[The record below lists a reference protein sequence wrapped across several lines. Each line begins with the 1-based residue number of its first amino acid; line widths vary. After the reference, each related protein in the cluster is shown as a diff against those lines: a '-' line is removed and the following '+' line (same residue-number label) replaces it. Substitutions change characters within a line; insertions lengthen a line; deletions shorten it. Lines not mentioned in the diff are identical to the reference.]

1 MKRLL
6 FILLAALALT
16 LAAFAAPLYDTYG
29 VLDDDEW
36 IKVHDALQAVA
47 DETGFT
53 AAVITDG
60 EEYVYGETAYEEA
73 KELYESG
80 GFGFLP
86 DGALYYF
93 NFEEGSYTLYAAGR
107 AADFLDLAAF
117 DELDE
122 RSAGAWETGDYAEAF
137 LLFADFFREK
147 ISENGATRADGLV
160 EITDTAPSAVQNWQY
175 AFVDSADLLTD
186 DEEADLASRINAL
199 REQYRFDIAVI
210 TANEY
215 KLSSDPQ
222 DEADLLYEQLGYGF
236 GKNRDGVVYYI
247 NMSNR
252 KYAVSTMGAGL
263 YVFDDYGLDRLDEE
277 MLPLLGDNDFYGAF
291 DAYVNVTEEMLVRAE
306 KDWADEHPDDINA
319 DFHDFDY
326 ETYLAQHADDRS
338 REEDG
343 RSLLD
348 KIIAVLGSIGASLGI
363 GGVATKTKGR
373 QMNTTGLVHGATDS
387 VMKDSLNLSF
397 SNDLFLYSNVTR
409 TPIPRDDDRSSGGSH
424 HSGGGFHSSSSGS
437 SHGGRSGSF

>member
-6 FILLAALALT
+6 FILLTALALT

-36 IKVHDALQAVA
+36 NEVYNALQAVA

-60 EEYVYGETAYEEA
+60 DEYVYGETAYEEA
-73 KELYESG
+73 KGLYESG

-93 NFEEGSYTLYAAGR
+93 NFEEGAYTLYAAGR

-122 RSAGAWETGDYAEAF
+122 RSADAWETGDYAEAF

-147 ISENGATRADGLV
+147 ISESGATRADGLV

-175 AFVDSADLLTD
+175 AVVDSADVLTD

-199 REQYRFDIAVI
+199 REKYRFDIAVV
-210 TANEY
+210 TADEF
-215 KLSSDPQ
+215 KISSDPME
-222 DEADLLYEQLGYGF
+222 EADQLYERLGYGY
-236 GKNRDGVVYYI
+236 GNDRDGVLYYI
-247 NMSNR
+247 NLNTR
-252 KYAVSTMGAGL
+252 DYWITTAGAGE
-263 YVFDDYGLDRLDEE
+263 YVIDDYAFERLDDE
-277 MLPLLGDNDFYGAF
+277 MLPHLRENEFYEAF
-291 DAYVNVTEEMLVRAE
+291 LAYVDVTEVMLERAE
-306 KDWADEHPDDINA
+306 KDWVDEHPDDSNA
-319 DFHDFDY
+319 DFHDYDY
-326 ETYLAQHADDRS
+326 DTYYAAHANDR
-338 REEDG
+338 
-343 RSLLD
+343 RSEPDNSSLFD
-348 KIIAVLGSIGASLGI
+348 KILAVLGSIGASLGI
-363 GGVATKTKGR
+363 GGIATKSKGK

-387 VMKDSLNLSF
+387 VVNNSLNLSF
-397 SNDLFLYSNVTR
+397 SNDLFLYSNVTK
-409 TPIPRDDDRSSGGSH
+409 TPIPRDSDRSSGGSF
-424 HSGGGFHSSSSGS
+424 HSSSGHHSSSSGM
-437 SHGGRSGSF
+437 SHGGHGGKF